1 MRMSQVN
8 SLVRVLTAAGVS
20 LLFGAAFDCARA
32 EELQA
37 SLHPVDAAAKRV
49 DMSMSWGD
57 VLFKPGSKDKEVKI
71 LVQIEDATVSSGE
84 PLAQDGGPSIYR
96 HALQIRNVS
105 TCEDTSTDKGLG
117 GELPDVDILSN
128 GSATLEI
135 TAVGISM
142 SQLPGKTVVLYRGK
156 SVKEKRDIVAC
167 GVIGPKK

>member
-1 MRMSQVN
+1 MSQVN

-20 LLFGAAFDCARA
+20 LLFGAELDCARA

-49 DMSMSWGD
+49 DTSMSWGD
-57 VLFKPGSKDKEVKI
+57 VLFKPGSTDKEVKI
-71 LVQIEDATVSSGE
+71 LVQIEDATLPSSEE
-84 PLAQDGGPSIYR
+84 PLTEDGGPSIFR

-105 TCEDTSTDKGLG
+105 TCEDTATDKRLG
-117 GELPDVDILSN
+117 GELPDVDIHTD
-128 GSATLEI
+128 GSAALEI

-156 SVKEKRDIVAC
+156 SAKEKRDVVAC

>member
-1 MRMSQVN
+1 MRMSQRDA
-8 SLVRVLTAAGVS
+8 LVRVLTAAGVL
-20 LLFGAAFDCARA
+20 LLFGGATDRARA
-32 EELQA
+32 AELEA

-49 DMSMSWGD
+49 DTSMSWGD
-57 VLFKPGSKDKEVKI
+57 VKFTPGSTDKEVKI
-71 LVQIEDATVSSGE
+71 LVQIEGATLPEGE
-84 PLAQDGGPSIYR
+84 PLAVPGGPTIYR

-117 GELPDVDILSN
+117 GELPDVDIRTD

-156 SVKEKRDIVAC
+156 SAKEKRNVVAC